1 MNFGKRLTFGDEAR
15 NKLIEGV
22 NELANAVKTTLG
34 PRGKTVVIEKNDI
47 PHVTKDGVSV
57 AKVIRFSNRE
67 KNLGARMIREVSEK
81 AAKDAGDGT
90 TTATVLTQALVVE
103 GQKLVTNN
111 INSNSLKRGIDFAV
125 EKAVEYIKSQAENAK
140 GLDELEKIAII
151 SANGDTEIGLLLREA
166 MEKVGTD
173 GTIILEK
180 SAFPKS
186 SLEYTEG
193 MKLKSGWL
201 SKYFVTDETRMI
213 CEYQKPKILLIEKKV
228 NFINPLVKV
237 ISSCMSEHRPLVIVA
252 EDFSDTVLKTIIGNK
267 VKGLECLCVKNPA
280 YGYKKEFILDDL
292 AAMSGATPIIESRG
306 KTLDIVQTSDLGELE
321 SVFSRSDFTIFKKSE
336 DQQESVNLHVA
347 QLKNLIENSDD
358 HYQNDIY
365 KSRIA
370 AITTGVA
377 VIKIGG
383 SSEMEVKE
391 KYDRFDDALCAMR
404 AADAEGIVPG
414 GGTMLLKASKYLKTI
429 KTNDREKDLAINLVA
444 KAMRAP
450 IRQIIV
456 NGGEDPE
463 EIVSEILM
471 SSDKDFGYNAA
482 TNKFTNLKEDG
493 VIDPVKV
500 VRCALQDAAS
510 VAGLI
515 LTTDCII
522 VNEAELNEFGTGEYD
537 G

>member
-151 SANGDTEIGLLLREA
+151 SANGDTEIGSLLREA

-306 KTLDIVQTSDLGELE
+306 KTLDIVQASDLGELE

-404 AADAEGIVPG
+404 AADAE
-414 GGTMLLKASKYLKTI
+414 
-429 KTNDREKDLAINLVA
+429 EKDLAINLVA
-444 KAMRAP
+444 KAMRSP
-450 IRQIIV
+450 IRQIII